1 MKEIAW
7 LFIYMCGFGISE
19 YILSKYVSDNE
30 FVFYIGLGLIGI
42 LLLFYYKQIN

>member
-19 YILSKYVSDNE
+19 YILLNYFSENKLL
-30 FVFYIGLGLIGI
+30 FYIGLGQIGRAHV
-42 LLLFYYKQIN
+42 